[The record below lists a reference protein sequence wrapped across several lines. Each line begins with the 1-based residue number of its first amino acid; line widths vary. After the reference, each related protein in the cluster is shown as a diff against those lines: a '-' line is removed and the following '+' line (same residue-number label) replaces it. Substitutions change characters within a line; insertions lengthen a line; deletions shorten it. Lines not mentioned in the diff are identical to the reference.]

1 MRNPY
6 EVLGVRE
13 GASQD
18 EIKQAYRE
26 LVKKYH
32 PDRYTD
38 NPLRDLAEDKLRE
51 INEAYDNL
59 MKNASSSSGFRT
71 NNSTYNNNSYGN
83 GGNQFQRVREYIN
96 MNDINSASE
105 ELNRIGVKNAEWF
118 FLRGVIAMRKGWY
131 SQAYEDIQRA
141 VNMEPSNYEYRE
153 TLNRIANSNRNYTDY
168 SYARRGG
175 NSNDMC
181 DTCTCLCCADQCCEC
196 MGGDLIS
203 CC

>member
-6 EVLGVRE
+6 EVLGVKE

-32 PDRYTD
+32 PDRYVD

-51 INEAYDNL
+51 INEAYDYL
-59 MKNASSSSGFRT
+59 MKNSSNNTGYRT
-71 NNSTYNNNSYGN
+71 NSGSNNTYNY
-83 GGNQFQRVREYIN
+83 GGNQFQRVREFIN

-118 FLRGVIAMRKGWY
+118 FLRGAIAMRRGWY

-153 TLNRIANSNRNYTDY
+153 TLNRLTNSNRNYTDY
-168 SYARRGG
+168 SYTRRGG
-175 NSNDMC
+175 NSSDMC